1 MSIFNI
7 RWEVGNN
14 YVAWVYDLLTKSSN
28 VIWMGKI
35 TQSYVQYLTSIS
47 RRTTN

>member
-14 YVAWVYDLLTKSSN
+14 YVTWVYDLLAKSSI

-35 TQSYVQYLTSIS
+35 TQSYV
-47 RRTTN
+47 